1 MRPQVDL
8 MRAFPASKTARPSS
22 ANPLRQL
29 AFLCGCLL
37 LLVMIPVR
45 PAAAQT
51 PSPLA
56 NWQYSSGVVLA
67 PLGGPIPEW
76 RITLGPSVT
85 VMPKFEGANSY
96 HVLPGG
102 VVDIRYRDIAFL
114 STGEGLGVNILRG
127 ETYRAGVA
135 MSVDLGRNDNDD
147 GHLRGLGDIDPAPE
161 AKVFGQVFVLPFVL
175 TADVRRGIGG
185 HDGWIADFGAYIP
198 CCGSRKFVLFAGPS
212 VTFADKNYM
221 QSYFGVD
228 AAQSANSRAG
238 LQPFNA
244 QSGLKNVNFGITAL
258 YFLTD
263 HWLVIAD
270 GAFEQLV
277 GDAAHSPIT
286 QDDSQFTFDLSIAYQ
301 F

>member
-1 MRPQVDL
+1 MTSSADL
-8 MRAFPASKTARPSS
+8 AQEKAAPTTRRPSPVRHS
-22 ANPLRQL
+22 LV
-29 AFLCGCLL
+29 LCGCLL
-37 LLVMIPVR
+37 LLAALLVQ

-76 RITLGPSVT
+76 RITLGGSGT

-135 MSVDLGRNDNDD
+135 MSVDLGREDEDD
-147 GHLRGLGDIDPAPE
+147 AHLRGLGDVDPAPE
-161 AKVFGQVFVLPFVL
+161 AKVFGQVFIKPVVLAV
-175 TADVRRGIGG
+175 DVRRGIGG

-198 CCGSRKFVLFAGPS
+198 CCGSQKFVLFAGPS
-212 VTFADKNYM
+212 VTFADSNYM
-221 QSYFGVD
+221 DAYFSVTP
-228 AAQSANSRAG
+228 AQSANSGAG

-244 QSGLKNVNFGITAL
+244 QSGLKNFNFGITAL
-258 YFLTD
+258 YFFSE
-263 HWLVIAD
+263 HWLLVAD